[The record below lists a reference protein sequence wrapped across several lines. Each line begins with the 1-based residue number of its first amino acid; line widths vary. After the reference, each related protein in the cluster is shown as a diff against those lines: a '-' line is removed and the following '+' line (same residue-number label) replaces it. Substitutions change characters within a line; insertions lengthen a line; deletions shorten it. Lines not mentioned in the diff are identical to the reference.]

1 MTFLNMTGQEIID
14 LGQQFCGKLLN
25 FRGYDSTELT
35 NISLRPNGAL
45 TINFEA
51 RDSFQDELDSSDR
64 YMSSYWL
71 NIQVSSIEELETV
84 FQNWPTRERREFT
97 VLRKRLASVGAFADQ
112 LVSAAGAAF
121 AADLAAMCKQF
132 NLLEDR

>member
-35 NISLRPNGAL
+35 NISLLPNGAL

>member
-1 MTFLNMTGQEIID
+1 MTFLNMTGQELID

-35 NISLRPNGAL
+35 NVSLRSDGAL

-51 RDSFQDELDSSDR
+51 RDLFQDELDSSDR

-71 NIQVSSIEELETV
+71 NIQTSSIEELETV

-97 VLRKRLASVGAFADQ
+97 VLRKRLAGVGAFADQ
-112 LVSAAGAAF
+112 LVTASGQAF
-121 AADLAAMCKQF
+121 AADLAAMCKQY
-132 NLLEDR
+132 NLLEER